1 MEGALRGNSPCNMLG
16 ARFIPLL
23 MDQSHVLLGNTR
35 VRDSRQHWVGI
46 SWSSSSWCD
55 QQGSTT
61 HIISNAYQSVP
72 GAKPH
77 VETL

>member
-23 MDQSHVLLGNTR
+23 MDQHVLWGN
-35 VRDSRQHWVGI
+35 VGVGDSRQHWVGT

-61 HIISNAYQSVP
+61 HIISNA
-72 GAKPH
+72 
-77 VETL
+77 